1 MDDDGRV
8 VVETVAVG
16 TPSGPL
22 LDTHAYTHLT
32 PRIDTTRL
40 DADMERATSVKIKGI
55 VLRYLSK

>member
-1 MDDDGRV
+1 MVDDDGRV

-55 VLRYLSK
+55 